1 MASLLPRIP
10 QSPLRI
16 TQQPVAIHHDFTGP
30 EIEIME
36 LLCCFVKLGECQKYS
51 FNNYYSLD

>member
-51 FNNYYSLD
+51 FNNYYS